1 MPLLFAKGTQVLDL
15 VAGSTLSSVCWSEFT
30 TAMSCLEKDPLKLP
44 KKLPRRDIYTESGH
58 AWSSM
63 NERGRVVSVGIKG
76 EVCCRLG
83 EIAWKAVWRRETEG
97 RRGRGGDRTS
107 CGIMLCSKAPAVGC
121 GIEV

>member
-30 TAMSCLEKDPLKLP
+30 TAMSCLEKDRLKLP
-44 KKLPRRDIYTESGH
+44 KKLPRRDTYTESRRV
-58 AWSSM
+58 WSGM
-63 NERGRVVSVGIKG
+63 GEGGRVVSVWVRVECG
-76 EVCCRLG
+76 RLG
-83 EIAWKAVWRRETEG
+83 NSEQDRPRG
-97 RRGRGGDRTS
+97 RRGLGGDRTS